1 MALPLPHS
9 TTQAV
14 TPPDAAVTP
23 PEAVPPPEPSPPR
36 RRAGDRRG
44 RFFDNIKLILLG
56 IAALVG
62 TLAGLLAVAN
72 RSASLT
78 PDFLAEFVLYA
89 LSATDLT
96 ILVALVFVLA
106 RNIVKL
112 VVERR
117 RALPFARFR
126 AKLVAAL
133 LGMTFIPAVLVL
145 IVGSE
150 LIRNSVDRWFNAPME
165 QVLASAQGIAADYY
179 QEQQRVVSSFSLR
192 LARRLGALDIAG
204 ADPAVVQATVQSDAP
219 ADHVEHVEV
228 FSVTPGGGTPAIRS
242 VARVQAEG
250 VPAGPDAGSVA
261 LAERA
266 AASGAEAQT
275 VDQLASGAE
284 LIRSAM
290 PIRAGTRG
298 PVRGVVIASH
308 YLPREFVARARG
320 MTSAFESYQQLRV
333 LKVPVTRVYLSF
345 FLMLTLMIL
354 VAATWMGLYMA
365 KRITRPVQLLA
376 TAAHE
381 IGAGRFDYRVEI
393 QSHDEF
399 GSLAEAF
406 NVMAGEL
413 ATNRAQLERSAVA
426 LERRHHD
433 VEGRRRYVETVLERI
448 ASGVVSVDAAGR
460 IRTWNSAARRLLGID
475 SDVSG
480 QRAADVFGAPGLSPL
495 GALLA
500 DSTTGRDTRPQDV
513 SITRDGRELHLAV
526 VMSPLRRE
534 DGSHDGVVVVFDDI
548 SPLIRAQKVAAW
560 REVARRLAHEIKNPL
575 TPIQLSAERL
585 RRHFGQA
592 PDATRAL
599 VEECAS
605 TIITEVESLKGLVD
619 EFSQFAR
626 MPAPR
631 AVPTDVHG
639 LLDGA
644 LALYDGL
651 LPNVRIERRYG
662 DGLPRVSVD
671 PEQMR
676 RVVLNLVDNAV
687 EAMRRSGTLCIS
699 TEHDQANNLLRVV
712 VADDGPGI
720 PPAERDKLF
729 LPYYSTKQRG
739 SGLGLAIVR
748 RIVAE
753 HGGAIDVADNL
764 PRGTRFVIELPC

>member
-1 MALPLPHS
+1 MAITLPHA
-9 TTQAV
+9 TAQHER
-14 TPPDAAVTP
+14 VTP
-23 PEAVPPPEPSPPR
+23 PEPTPPEPAPPPR
-36 RRAGDRRG
+36 RRAGDRKG
-44 RFFDNIKLILLG
+44 RAFFDNTKLILLG

-62 TLAGLLAVAN
+62 TLAGLLALAN
-72 RSASLT
+72 RSSSLA

-117 RALPFARFR
+117 HALPFARFR

-133 LGMTFIPAVLVL
+133 LGMTIIPAVLVL

-179 QEQQRVVSSFSLR
+179 QEQQRLVSSFSQR
-192 LARRLGALDIAG
+192 LAGRLGALDVAG
-204 ADPAVVQATVQSDAP
+204 ADPASVQTVLAADAP
-219 ADHVEHVEV
+219 ADHVELVEV
-228 FSVTPGGGTPAIRS
+228 FAVSEGAAGQPAVRP

-250 VPAGPDAGSVA
+250 LAAGADAGSAA

-266 AASGAEAQT
+266 VASGAEARA
-275 VDQLASGAE
+275 VDRLAGGGE
-284 LIRSAM
+284 LIRSAT
-290 PIRAGTRG
+290 PIRASSQGA
-298 PVRGVVIASH
+298 VRGAVIASH
-308 YLPREFVARARG
+308 YLPPEFVARARG

-333 LKVPVTRVYLSF
+333 LKGPVTGVYVSF

-354 VAATWMGLYMA
+354 VGATWMGLYMA

-381 IGAGRFDYRVEI
+381 IGAGRFDYRVEV

-413 ATNRAQLERSAVA
+413 ATSRQRLERSAVE
-426 LERRHHD
+426 LERKHQD

-448 ASGVVSVDAAGR
+448 ATGVVSVDAAGR

-480 QRAADVFGAPGLSPL
+480 QHAADVFGAPGLSPL
-495 GALLA
+495 GTLLD
-500 DSTTGRDTRPQDV
+500 DSTTARHTRPQDV
-513 SITRDGRELHLAV
+513 SITRDGRELHLTV
-526 VMSPLRRE
+526 VTSPLRRE
-534 DGSHDGVVVVFDDI
+534 DGTPEGVVLVFDDV

-592 PDATRAL
+592 PAPAKAL

-605 TIITEVESLKGLVD
+605 TIIGEVESLKGLVD

-631 AVPTDVHG
+631 AVPTDLHA

-651 LPNVRIERRYG
+651 LPGVTLARRYG
-662 DGLPRVSVD
+662 TDLPRVSVD
-671 PEQMR
+671 AEQMR

-687 EAMRRSGTLCIS
+687 EAMSRSGTIAIS
-699 TEHDQANNLLRVV
+699 TEHDKVNNLVRIV

-753 HGGAIDVADNL
+753 HGGAIDVADNV

>member
-1 MALPLPHS
+1 VALPLAHS

-14 TPPDAAVTP
+14 SP
-23 PEAVPPPEPSPPR
+23 PEAVPPPEPPPR

-44 RFFDNIKLILLG
+44 RFFDNPKLILLG
-56 IAALVG
+56 IAALVA
-62 TLAGLLAVAN
+62 TLAGLLALAN

-165 QVLASAQGIAADYY
+165 QVLVSAQGIAADYY
-179 QEQQRVVSSFSLR
+179 QEQQRVVSSFSVR
-192 LARRLGALDIAG
+192 LARRLSALDVAA
-204 ADPAVVQATVQSDAP
+204 ADPVLVQAMVRSDQP
-219 ADHVEHVEV
+219 PDHVELVEV
-228 FSVTPGGGTPAIRS
+228 FSVAPGGSRPVIRP

-250 VPAGPDAGSVA
+250 VPTGTDASSAA

-266 AASGAEAQT
+266 AVSGAEAQM

-290 PIRAGTRG
+290 PIRAGSQG
-298 PVRGVVIASH
+298 AVRGVVIASH
-308 YLPREFVARARG
+308 YLPREFVTRARG

-333 LKVPVTRVYLSF
+333 LKGPVTGVYVSF

-365 KRITRPVQLLA
+365 KRITRPVQRLA

-413 ATNRAQLERSAVA
+413 ASSREQVERSAVA

-433 VEGRRRYVETVLERI
+433 VESRRRYVETVLERV

-480 QRAADVFGAPGLSPL
+480 QRAADVFGAPGLGPL

-500 DSTTGRDTRPQDV
+500 DSVTARDTRPQDV

-534 DGSHDGVVVVFDDI
+534 DGAHDGVVVVFDDI

-592 PDATRAL
+592 PEPTRAL

-631 AVPTDVHG
+631 AIATDMHG
-639 LLDGA
+639 LLDSA

-662 DGLPRVSVD
+662 ADVPRVSVD

-676 RVVLNLVDNAV
+676 RVVLNLVDNAA
-687 EAMRRSGTLCIS
+687 EAMGRAGTICLS
-699 TEHDQANNLLRVV
+699 TEHDQGNNLLRIV

-753 HGGAIDVADNL
+753 HGGAIDVADNV

>member
-1 MALPLPHS
+1 VAITLPQS
-9 TTQAV
+9 TAQTGPA
-14 TPPDAAVTP
+14 
-23 PEAVPPPEPSPPR
+23 SPPR
-36 RRAGDRRG
+36 RRSGDRRG
-44 RFFDNIKLILLG
+44 RFFDNTKLILLG
-56 IAALVG
+56 IVALVG
-62 TLAGLLAVAN
+62 ALAGLLALAS
-72 RSASLT
+72 RSSALT

-192 LARRLGALDIAG
+192 LARRLAPLDVAA
-204 ADPAVVQATVQSDAP
+204 ADPAVVQTAVQSDEP
-219 ADHVEHVEV
+219 ADHVELVEV
-228 FSVTPGGGTPAIRS
+228 FSVAAPAAGAAAIRS

-250 VPAGPDAGSVA
+250 LPAGTDASSAA

-266 AASGAEAQT
+266 ASSGAEAT
-275 VDQLASGAE
+275 AVDRLASGAE
-284 LIRSAM
+284 FIRSAM
-290 PIRAGTRG
+290 PIRAGAEG
-298 PVRGVVIASH
+298 PVRGVVVASH
-308 YLPREFVARARG
+308 YLPRDFVDRARG

-333 LKVPVTRVYLSF
+333 LKGPVTRVYVSF

-354 VAATWMGLYMA
+354 VGATWMGLYMA

-406 NVMAGEL
+406 NVMAGDL
-413 ATNRAQLERSAVA
+413 ATSREQLERSSVA

-433 VEGRRRYVETVLERI
+433 VESRRRYVETVLERI

-500 DSTTGRDTRPQDV
+500 ESTTARDTRPQDV

-526 VMSPLRRE
+526 VLSPLRRE
-534 DGSHDGVVVVFDDI
+534 DGGHDGVVVVFDDI

-599 VEECAS
+599 VEECSS

-631 AVPTDVHG
+631 AVPTDVHA

-687 EAMRRSGTLCIS
+687 EAMHRSGTIAIS
-699 TEHDQANNLLRVV
+699 TEHDNGNNLLRIV

-753 HGGAIDVADNL
+753 HGGAIDVTDNV
-764 PRGTRFVIELPC
+764 PRGTRFVLELPC

>member
-1 MALPLPHS
+1 MALTLPHS
-9 TTQAV
+9 TAPAEST
-14 TPPDAAVTP
+14 
-23 PEAVPPPEPSPPR
+23 PR
-36 RRAGDRRG
+36 RRSGDRPKRA
-44 RFFDNIKLILLG
+44 FFDNTKLILLG
-56 IAALVG
+56 IAGLMA

-165 QVLASAQGIAADYY
+165 QVLESAQGIAADYY
-179 QEQQRVVSSFSLR
+179 QEQQRVVSAFSLR
-192 LARRLGALDIAG
+192 LARRLGPLDVAV
-204 ADPAVVQATVQSDAP
+204 ADPAVVQAAVRSDGP
-219 ADHVEHVEV
+219 PDHVEVVEV
-228 FSVTPGGGTPAIRS
+228 FSVHSSAAGTVVAP
-242 VARVQAEG
+242 VARVQAAG
-250 VPAGPDAGSVA
+250 LPAGTDAGA
-261 LAERA
+261 ATLAERA
-266 AASGAEAQT
+266 AASGAEART
-275 VDQLASGAE
+275 VDRLASGAE

-290 PIRAGTRG
+290 PIRPGAQG

-320 MTSAFESYQQLRV
+320 MTSAFEGYQQLRV
-333 LKVPVTRVYLSF
+333 LKGPVTGVYVSF

-354 VAATWMGLYMA
+354 VGATWMGLYMA
-365 KRITRPVQLLA
+365 KRITRPVQQLA

-381 IGAGRFDYRVEI
+381 IGAGRFDHRVEI

-399 GSLAEAF
+399 GSLADAF
-406 NVMAGEL
+406 NVMAGDL
-413 ATNRAQLERSAVA
+413 ASSREQLQRAAVD
-426 LERRHHD
+426 LERRHRD
-433 VEGRRRYVETVLERI
+433 VESRRRYVETVLERI
-448 ASGVVSVDAAGR
+448 ATGVLSVDAAGR
-460 IRTWNSAARRLLGID
+460 IRTGNSAARRLLGID
-475 SDVSG
+475 TDVSG

-495 GALLA
+495 AALLD
-500 DSTTGRDTRPQDV
+500 DSIAARDTRPQDV

-534 DGSHDGVVVVFDDI
+534 DGGPDGVVVVFDDI

-592 PDATRAL
+592 PDTTRAL

-631 AVPTDVHG
+631 AVPTDVHT
-639 LLDGA
+639 LLDAA
-644 LALYDGL
+644 LALYDGV
-651 LPNVRIERRYG
+651 LPNVRLERRYG
-662 DGLPRVSVD
+662 TGLPRVSVD

-687 EAMRRSGTLCIS
+687 EAMGRTGTIAMS
-699 TEHDQANNLLRVV
+699 TEHDEVNNLLRIV

-720 PPAERDKLF
+720 PLAERDKLF

-753 HGGAIDVADNL
+753 HGGAIDVTDNV

>member
-1 MALPLPHS
+1 VALSLPQS
-9 TTQAV
+9 TRQAV
-14 TPPDAAVTP
+14 
-23 PEAVPPPEPSPPR
+23 PPR

-44 RFFDNIKLILLG
+44 RFFDNTKLILLG

-62 TLAGLLAVAN
+62 ALAGLLTLAS

-78 PDFLAEFVLYA
+78 PDFLAEVVLYA
-89 LSATDLT
+89 LAATDLT

-126 AKLVAAL
+126 AKLVAAM
-133 LGMTFIPAVLVL
+133 LGMTIIPAVLVL

-165 QVLASAQGIAADYY
+165 QVLTSAQGIAADYY
-179 QEQQRVVSSFSLR
+179 EQQQRIVSSFSLR
-192 LARRLGALDIAG
+192 LARRLAPLDVAA
-204 ADPAVVQATVQSDAP
+204 ADPSIVQASLQSGEP
-219 ADHVEHVEV
+219 ADHVELVEV
-228 FSVTPGGGTPAIRS
+228 FSVASNGTPPAIRA
-242 VARVQAEG
+242 VARVQADG
-250 VPAGPDAGSVA
+250 MPTGPDAGAVA

-266 AASGAEAQT
+266 ASAGAEAQA
-275 VDQLASGAE
+275 VDRLASGAE

-290 PIRAGTRG
+290 PIRAGTQG

-333 LKVPVTRVYLSF
+333 LKGPVTNVYVSF

-381 IGAGRFDYRVEI
+381 IGAGRLDYRVEV

-406 NVMAGEL
+406 NVMAGDL
-413 ATNRAQLERSAVA
+413 ATSREQLERSAVA
-426 LERRHHD
+426 LERRHNE
-433 VEGRRRYVETVLERI
+433 VESRRRYVETVLERV

-480 QRAADVFGAPGLSPL
+480 QRAADVFGAPGLAPL

-500 DSTTGRDTRPQDV
+500 ESATARDARPQDL

-534 DGSHDGVVVVFDDI
+534 DGAHDGVVVVFDDI

-592 PDATRAL
+592 PDPTRAL

-631 AVPTDVHG
+631 AVPTDIHV
-639 LLDGA
+639 LLDGT
-644 LALYDGL
+644 LALYDGV
-651 LPNVRIERRYG
+651 LPNVRLERRYG
-662 DGLPRVSVD
+662 SGMPRVSVD

-687 EAMRRSGTLCIS
+687 EAMGRAGTMVIS
-699 TEHDQANNLLRVV
+699 TEHDKGNNLLRIV

-753 HGGAIDVADNL
+753 HGGAIDVADNI

>member
-1 MALPLPHS
+1 MALTLPHS
-9 TTQAV
+9 PAQAV
-14 TPPDAAVTP
+14 TPPEPAVR
-23 PEAVPPPEPSPPR
+23 PPR
-36 RRAGDRRG
+36 RRAGDRKG
-44 RFFDNIKLILLG
+44 RAFFDNTKLILLG
-56 IAALVG
+56 IGALAG
-62 TLAGLLAVAN
+62 MLAGLLALAN
-72 RSASLT
+72 RSSSLT

-96 ILVALVFVLA
+96 ILVALAFVLA

-117 RALPFARFR
+117 RALQMARFR

-133 LGMTFIPAVLVL
+133 LGMTFFSAVAVL

-150 LIRNSVDRWFNAPME
+150 LIRNSVDRWFNAPIE
-165 QVLASAQGIAADYY
+165 QVMTSAQGIAADYY
-179 QEQQRVVSSFSLR
+179 QEQQRVVSSYSLR
-192 LARRLGALDIAG
+192 LARRLAATDLAAAEPGAVRSAIAG
-204 ADPAVVQATVQSDAP
+204 DEPP
-219 ADHVEHVEV
+219 EHVELV
-228 FSVTPGGGTPAIRS
+228 EIFAATSGAQPVIRPVTQI
-242 VARVQAEG
+242 QAAG
-250 VPAGPDAGSVA
+250 VPAGTSASAVA

-266 AASGAEAQT
+266 VTSGAEAT
-275 VDQLASGAE
+275 AVDRLASGAE
-284 LIRSAM
+284 LIRSAS
-290 PIRAGTRG
+290 PVRTSPAG

-308 YLPREFVARARG
+308 YLPRDFVARARS
-320 MTSAFESYQQLRV
+320 MTSAFEGYQQLRV
-333 LKVPVTRVYLSF
+333 LKGPVTGVYVSF

-354 VAATWMGLYMA
+354 VAATWMGFYLS
-365 KRITRPVQLLA
+365 KRITRPLQQFA

-381 IGAGRFDYRVEI
+381 IGAGRLDYRVEVE
-393 QSHDEF
+393 SHDEF
-399 GSLAEAF
+399 GTLAQAF
-406 NVMAGEL
+406 NVMAEHL
-413 ATNRAQLERSAVA
+413 ESSRKRLERSADE

-480 QRAADVFGAPGLSPL
+480 QHAGEVFGAPGLAPL

-500 DSTTGRDTRPQDV
+500 DSVSARDARPQDV

-526 VMSPLRRE
+526 VTSPLRRE
-534 DGSHDGVVVVFDDI
+534 DGTHDGVVVVFDDI

-592 PDATRAL
+592 PDTTRAL

-631 AVPTDVHG
+631 AVLTDVHD
-639 LLDGA
+639 LLDSA

-651 LPNVRIERRYG
+651 LPDVRFERRYG
-662 DGLPRVSVD
+662 AGVPRVSVD

-676 RVVLNLVDNAV
+676 RVVLNLVDNAA
-687 EAMRRSGTLCIS
+687 EAMGRAGTIALC
-699 TEHDQANNLLRVV
+699 TEHDKGNNLMRIV

-753 HGGAIDVADNL
+753 HGGAIDVADNV